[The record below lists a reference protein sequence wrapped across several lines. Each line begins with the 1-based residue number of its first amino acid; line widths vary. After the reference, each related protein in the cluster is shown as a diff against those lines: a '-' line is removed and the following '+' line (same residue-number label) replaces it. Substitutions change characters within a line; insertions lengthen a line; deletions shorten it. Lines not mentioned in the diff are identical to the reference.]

1 VIIIG
6 VFGTLLLNLSLPA
19 VVKYLM
25 LIVSTY
31 VVSNVIVS
39 LYRSLVQTVKSS
51 RSKAMS
57 QAVNVR

>member
-1 VIIIG
+1 MIIIG